1 MASSEEVVPVL
12 PDTLPENFG
21 EWDNDASPASVPGGA
36 DEWESVSSHG
46 KPAGSKAHGE
56 PENLDEILSSFAD
69 RSRVW
74 RSDSHAPV
82 VVRPQN
88 EFAGLEKATSPAPSP
103 VKLSAPAKHAA
114 SETSKLAERP
124 AENKM
129 VFSPALDNPPDDW
142 PALSEPVFAKQQKST
157 AVLTEDAPSPAS
169 PQPESRHTLD
179 ESSSASGSPHVVS
192 ANGAHASSEFFSH
205 SKAREADKLLFEV
218 FSGKNSEEDEENEE
232 SGTGKNKKKLIIVG
246 GAAAVVLV
254 PLILMLSLGHHG
266 TKAAAEPSLQPV
278 SAATDTQPETSTPD
292 QSASEPLTQV
302 KPSAASKNQQTT
314 QSQATQT
321 ATEANSAP
329 SVSDSQ
335 TQMMK
340 DQLTA
345 PKMISGDAKKQNAEN
360 APPPESIGT
369 AGMDALAGSGP
380 AAKLFVGSAKPI
392 VRSLKPVVISSGVA
406 TGMLI
411 RKTPPVYPSIAKT
424 ARVDGTVILG
434 ATISKSG
441 AIADVHVVSG
451 PVMLR
456 QAALDAVR
464 TWRFKPYELNNE
476 PVDVETTIN
485 VVFNLAN

>member
-1 MASSEEVVPVL
+1 
-12 PDTLPENFG
+12 
-21 EWDNDASPASVPGGA
+21 
-36 DEWESVSSHG
+36 
-46 KPAGSKAHGE
+46 
-56 PENLDEILSSFAD
+56 
-69 RSRVW
+69 
-74 RSDSHAPV
+74 
-82 VVRPQN
+82 
-88 EFAGLEKATSPAPSP
+88 
-103 VKLSAPAKHAA
+103 
-114 SETSKLAERP
+114 
-124 AENKM
+124 
-129 VFSPALDNPPDDW
+129 
-142 PALSEPVFAKQQKST
+142 
-157 AVLTEDAPSPAS
+157 
-169 PQPESRHTLD
+169 
-179 ESSSASGSPHVVS
+179 
-192 ANGAHASSEFFSH
+192 
-205 SKAREADKLLFEV
+205 
-218 FSGKNSEEDEENEE
+218 
-232 SGTGKNKKKLIIVG
+232 
-246 GAAAVVLV
+246 
-254 PLILMLSLGHHG
+254 
-266 TKAAAEPSLQPV
+266 
-278 SAATDTQPETSTPD
+278 
-292 QSASEPLTQV
+292 
-302 KPSAASKNQQTT
+302 
-314 QSQATQT
+314 
-321 ATEANSAP
+321 
-329 SVSDSQ
+329 
-335 TQMMK
+335 MMK